1 MEKIQ
6 RKSII
11 VICTVLSKL
20 INKEYIEFKNDEN
33 LVIEAIRRS
42 NHKYLNKTIEE
53 IGTDI
58 STMDIDS
65 LRGFSSNIKGI
76 YHELL
81 FAKDE
86 NSDFDG
92 ISAELFSKTNHPGA
106 DVEFKISG
114 IKIGEAQLKATDS
127 VSAIKEHQEKYPD
140 TDIYATK
147 EVAEKINDVNS
158 SGFSNRS
165 LTADVEGVI
174 EDLTKS
180 EVVESLTTVPIA
192 SGLMSAALQSKDVL
206 TGKTKVSLAGKEILK
221 DAGIA
226 VSASLLIDVLFS

>member
-1 MEKIQ
+1 
-6 RKSII
+6 
-11 VICTVLSKL
+11 
-20 INKEYIEFKNDEN
+20 
-33 LVIEAIRRS
+33 
-42 NHKYLNKTIEE
+42 
-53 IGTDI
+53 
-58 STMDIDS
+58 MDLDS

-86 NSDFDG
+86 NNDFDG

-114 IKIGEAQLKATDS
+114 LKIGEAQLKATDS

-147 EVAEKINDVNS
+147 EVAEKINGVNS

-165 LTADVEGVI
+165 LTEDVEGLI